1 MYLLEVVS
9 YSPYYVLWMGSCRD
23 YDGAGVGSQKGG
35 GGGVTTRNPHNP
47 RPAYYGP
54 VVGATTVNS
63 RQTDV
68 IASSIAKQCACVHA
82 LTNAT
87 LFRQFFNTA

>member
-1 MYLLEVVS
+1 
-9 YSPYYVLWMGSCRD
+9 MGWGWDLKRE
-23 YDGAGVGSQKGG
+23 G

-54 VVGATTVNS
+54 VVGATTVSS

-68 IASSIAKQCACVHA
+68 IASSIAKQWACVHA

-87 LFRQFFNTA
+87 LFRQFCNTA